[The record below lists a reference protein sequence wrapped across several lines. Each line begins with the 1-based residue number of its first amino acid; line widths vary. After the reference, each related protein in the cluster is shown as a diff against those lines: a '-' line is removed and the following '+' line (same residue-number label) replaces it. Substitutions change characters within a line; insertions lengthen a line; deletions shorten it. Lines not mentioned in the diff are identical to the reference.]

1 MGWTA
6 SRSAIGR
13 RAQRCLTLAVAC
25 ALGCSDGD
33 RPPAALPDATSTPT
47 AAPVIATATPARIA
61 GTCVTP
67 PSPPP
72 LLGPARERERDLD
85 LQFHWRAAL
94 VCQDRHAL
102 EQDAGFRPFENLV
115 VLRGQGH
122 RVLLLLPS
130 LDGAT
135 SVAQYQVEL
144 SDDVDAELVT
154 AVAIEPSAATKS
166 DGVDVAVAVTPER
179 ALPDASALSFLRLSP
194 EESKAG
200 WRELRVDLTAHRGKT
215 VWVTLASRERGDRS
229 GDWLLWGDPRVIV
242 KQPAELHVDATGAG
256 DSSVPEHV
264 RTLDHVPWSE
274 ANVFKAYSGFNDAS
288 EAARSSVGWV
298 PRVFPWID
306 SLRLFSSLGGNFG
319 PTLLRDYASQM
330 GHNPTHDASEEQR
343 WAQRY
348 EFFHDGPEW
357 ADKPIAERFAWES
370 FDRLMS
376 RVDASGVAL
385 HVNLAGVP
393 EVFTGGRG
401 HYHTYHYNEM
411 PVVDEGG
418 WKTYVGE
425 VFAHLAT
432 QPWYDRAQFSFFSE
446 PNCRWIASDGSVAN
460 FGYQGDAAQYARQYL
475 WTWQAM
481 KPYVTPG
488 QVHLGP
494 FVAEP
499 DPAVPV
505 ADNLG
510 EFVGALREEFV
521 RSGEALP
528 PWSSFAF
535 NIYESP
541 QLAIDHFAS
550 YKIDAVR
557 RVLEA
562 ELPGVALPLRFD
574 EVGIHPLIASAFAS
588 AGVPSFDGSRWA
600 AAWHA
605 EMLALLVEQRIEIG
619 SPWLFVQMQR
629 PFASYALL
637 SLATSLFTAA
647 HATDTLA
654 LVRREP
660 HAPAR
665 VHVRLGSR
673 SADRVGYAWSRD
685 AGGATRVALWQIPR
699 FPASD
704 ERLRED
710 MTRTAVELDFP
721 GCKHASC
728 TASLTGYDDQAFEV
742 TPTSAAAASA
752 RLAAAAL
759 PALPQLRRLSTSLDG
774 RVRLVLRPGEV
785 YLLEV
790 EQGNHADPSLRAP

>member
-1 MGWTA
+1 M
-6 SRSAIGR
+6 
-13 RAQRCLTLAVAC
+13 LAVAW

-33 RPPAALPDATSTPT
+33 RPLAASPVAAGTPMAALMVATSTPGGI
-47 AAPVIATATPARIA
+47 AA
-61 GTCVTP
+61 TCVTP

-72 LLGPARERERDLD
+72 LRGPARERERDLD
-85 LQFHWRAAL
+85 LQFHWRAAT
-94 VCQDRHAL
+94 VCQERHAL
-102 EQDAGFRPFENLV
+102 EHDAGFRPFENLV

-130 LDGAT
+130 IGGAT
-135 SVAQYQVEL
+135 SLAQYQVEL

-154 AVAIEPSAATKS
+154 AVAIEPSAAAKS
-166 DGVDVAVAVTPER
+166 DGVDVGVTVTAER
-179 ALPDASALSFLRLSP
+179 ALADPSTLSFARLLP
-194 EESKAG
+194 EETKAG
-200 WRELRVDLTAHRGKT
+200 WRELRIDLTAHRGKT
-215 VWVTLASRERGDRS
+215 VWITLASRERGDRS

-242 KQPAELHVDATGAG
+242 KQPAELHVDATAAGAAAE
-256 DSSVPEHV
+256 PKHV
-264 RTLDHVPWSE
+264 RTLDRVPWSE

-288 EAARSSVGWV
+288 EAARSSAGWV
-298 PRVFPWID
+298 PRVFPWVD

-330 GHNPTHDASEEQR
+330 GHNPTHDSSEEQR

-348 EFFHDGPEW
+348 EFFHEGPEW
-357 ADKPIAERFAWES
+357 AATPIEERFAWQS
-370 FDRLMS
+370 FDQLMS
-376 RVDASGVAL
+376 RVEASGVAL
-385 HVNLAGVP
+385 HVNLAGAP
-393 EVFTGGRG
+393 EVFTGDRG

-411 PVVDEGG
+411 PVVDEVG
-418 WKTYVGE
+418 WKTYVDE
-425 VFAHLAT
+425 VFTHLAA
-432 QPWYDRAQFSFFSE
+432 QPWYDSARFSFFSE
-446 PNCRWIASDGSVAN
+446 PNCRWIKSDGTVAK

-481 KPYVTPG
+481 KPHVAPG

-510 EFVGALREEFV
+510 EFVGALREEFA
-521 RSGEALP
+521 RQGEPLP
-528 PWSSFAF
+528 PWSAFAF

-557 RVLEA
+557 QLLDA

-574 EVGIHPLIASAFAS
+574 EVGIHPLIASAFAN

-605 EMLALLVEQRIEIG
+605 EMLALLVEQRIQIG

-637 SLATSLFTAA
+637 SLATSLFDTAPQ
-647 HATDTLA
+647 ATDTLA

-660 HAPAR
+660 RAASS

-673 SADRVGYAWSRD
+673 SADRAGYAWSRD
-685 AGGATRVALWQIPR
+685 AGGATRVALWHIPR
-699 FPASD
+699 FPVSD

-710 MTRTAVELDFP
+710 PTRVAVELRVA
-721 GCKHASC
+721 GCAQAGC
-728 TASLTGYDDQAFEV
+728 TASLTGYEDQAFEV
-742 TPTSAAAASA
+742 TPKSAPDVSA
-752 RLAAAAL
+752 HLATAAL
-759 PALPQLRRLSTSLDG
+759 PGLPQLRRLTASTDG
-774 RVRLVLRPGEV
+774 RLRLVLRPGEV

-790 EQGNHADPSLRAP
+790 EQGNHADSSLRAP